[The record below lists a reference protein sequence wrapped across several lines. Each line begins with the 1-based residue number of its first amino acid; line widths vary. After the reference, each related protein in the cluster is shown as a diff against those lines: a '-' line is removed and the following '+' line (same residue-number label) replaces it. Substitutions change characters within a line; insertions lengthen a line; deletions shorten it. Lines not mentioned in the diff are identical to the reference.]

1 MLRWPL
7 RHERHRRPLRP
18 PSIRVSYLPHH
29 GCHWPLAIRPIRAH
43 AANRFTVR
51 CGVKGW
57 DQKHMIE
64 DRSVVAR
71 RLFDALCAKYPDKYI
86 ALIQPCDVV
95 DGSHE
100 LTAGKAPPTR

>member
-1 MLRWPL
+1 
-7 RHERHRRPLRP
+7 
-18 PSIRVSYLPHH
+18 
-29 GCHWPLAIRPIRAH
+29 
-43 AANRFTVR
+43 
-51 CGVKGW
+51 
-57 DQKHMIE
+57 MIE

-95 DGSHE
+95 DGSPD